1 MVALNGLLLFMEKL
15 LKKFWREVIG
25 EMGAMVRFI
34 TAVVG
39 LVLVANISVAEE
51 KSAEMDVELMQTIEQ
66 VNDSLSSNIAMED
79 VEASVSDAQLLNELF
94 VLVEQHFIAQGS
106 NDDATKL
113 AEKSKNSTTEI
124 VDLLQSKNFTAAAE
138 VAIDLSRSCK
148 SCHDIYE
155 EE

>member
-1 MVALNGLLLFMEKL
+1 MVALNGPLLFMEKL

-25 EMGAMVRFI
+25 EVGAMVRFI

-39 LVLVANISVAEE
+39 LVLFANISMAEE

-79 VEASVSDAQLLNELF
+79 VDASVSDAQLLNELF
-94 VLVEQHFIAQGS
+94 VLVEEHFIAHGS

-113 AEKSKNSTTEI
+113 AQKSKNSTTEI
-124 VDLLQSKNFTAAAE
+124 
-138 VAIDLSRSCK
+138 ID
-148 SCHDIYE
+148 
-155 EE
+155 